1 MKSIKDLW
9 SLPKSQTQ
17 LSDWT
22 ELTDWLCVYT
32 MAMPLQA
39 DSLPAEL
46 PGKQYPVR
54 KCIEVWSH
62 QASLSMEFSGQEYW
76 SKWPY
81 PTPGIFPTQGPNP
94 QLSHLLHWWQILYHC
109 ATWEAPTDIWRT
121 FHMIA
126 AEYTY
131 FSSIRGTFPRI
142 DNMVDHKWSQF
153 I

>member
-1 MKSIKDLW
+1 MLDEMHLTNIMCVFSHSVMSN
-9 SLPKSQTQ
+9 SLQPH
-17 LSDWT
+17 
-22 ELTDWLCVYT
+22 EL
-32 MAMPLQA
+32 
-39 DSLPAEL
+39 
-46 PGKQYPVR
+46 
-54 KCIEVWSH
+54 H

-142 DNMVDHKWSQF
+142 DNMVDHK
-153 I
+153 